1 MRETAP
7 TTGSIGCT
15 SGYPSANRMMPSD
28 TNKFRPHPRD
38 HIIGMD
44 LQNPSAFL
52 DRFRVFLI
60 RRKHED
66 EVIGQ
71 FAIAGVTSNQ
81 PSQFVLL
88 LRDPGFISRI
98 ELRKVVVSHVTQF
111 RLREAATTP
120 DGALHTPNNTHKE
133 GVGSSGQYEPR
144 FGMTTSFTRT
154 VRWLHIRFV
163 TFTYRTVP
171 LCRIESFLTDWICR
185 FARAVESMS
194 RSRSAGYSRPISP
207 RSMLCRRRYS

>member
-60 RRKHED
+60 RRKQED

-98 ELRKVVVSHVTQF
+98 KLRKVVVSHVTQF

-133 GVGSSGQYEPR
+133 GVGSSGQIRAAVWYDHIVHKDCPLAP
-144 FGMTTSFTRT
+144 RT
-154 VRWLHIRFV
+154 VRHIH
-163 TFTYRTVP
+163 
-171 LCRIESFLTDWICR
+171 
-185 FARAVESMS
+185 
-194 RSRSAGYSRPISP
+194 ISNG
-207 RSMLCRRRYS
+207 SLLQD